1 MILKSIQNKSRSSA
15 YRYLILLLLL
25 SIFTLESCQ
34 QQGEVNPSLAKETN
48 SNPNWVVDQAYLKEN
63 NLTMEEFEDQFKQ
76 DMQELTTTLESQAK
90 HPRAESFDLNQPSF
104 DAFKQSFRGIL
115 AGMAIEARQWFAFRI
130 NTSPSELDF
139 GIKLSKLSEGVRNL
153 PGLTWVRVSG
163 SNNKTR
169 SNLDVKRF
177 RFHTIESIEPRRIRI
192 ILSAYAELRYHKK
205 VLGAFRKIATAKGN
219 ANFNFDLTFD
229 TETGEIILDNSRFAN
244 ISLEVKAPILY
255 FINPLIGYI
264 VNNLNVN
271 IRSRNVDFS
280 NTVSLPFLSNNF
292 VQLDNISRTNINNC
306 GDYVL
311 FNFDINLPNLVD
323 AILAAIGNRQIGR
336 FPSCNSGSG
345 GGNGGG
351 GGGPSGGGGTIDG
364 SGPTFVGVE

>member
-1 MILKSIQNKSRSSA
+1 MILKSIQNKSRASA

-25 SIFTLESCQ
+25 SVFTLESCQ

-63 NLTMEEFEDQFKQ
+63 NLTMEEFENQFKQ
-76 DMQELTTTLESQAK
+76 DMQELTTTLESEAK
-90 HPRAESFDLNQPSF
+90 HPKAESFDLNQPSF
-104 DAFKQSFRGIL
+104 DAFKQSFQGIL
-115 AGMAIEARQWFAFRI
+115 TDMVINRNEWFAFRI
-130 NTSPSELDF
+130 NTSPAELDF
-139 GIKLSKLSEGVRNL
+139 GMKLSKLSAGVRNL
-153 PGLTWVRVSG
+153 PGLTWVKISG

-169 SNLDVKRF
+169 SNLYVRKF

-192 ILSAYAELRYHKK
+192 ILSASAELRYHKK

-244 ISLEVKAPILY
+244 ISLEVKSPLLY

-264 VNNLNVN
+264 VNNLNIR

-280 NTVSLPFLSNNF
+280 RTVQFNFLRNNL

-323 AILAAIGNRQIGR
+323 VILAAIGNRRIGR
-336 FPSCNSGSG
+336 FPSCNS
-345 GGNGGG
+345 GGG
-351 GGGPSGGGGTIDG
+351 GGGPSGGGGEVPIFAEDSPVFAG
-364 SGPTFVGVE
+364 FQ